1 MPDIEKPLAGSTK
14 PQDAASESKEK
25 KANPVMKFFTDA
37 VLKPAGKIFDEALR
51 VVENAGLSNQIQ
63 YPFYLSQ
70 DALWWAI
77 THDLFGF
84 EIYGS
89 ENVPPEGTPAVVC
102 MNHQSLFDP
111 IISCVTF
118 AHYSRRRIHMMGKQ
132 EMFDVHIISSYVRW
146 CYAYPV
152 KRGEHDVEAYEKTL
166 DFLRQGELVGIYP
179 EGTVNNGGYNFL
191 EPHVGAARIAIDAK
205 VPIIPVGMSGTDLI
219 LPKGAKT
226 PNFNAKLTVK
236 IGEPIHVHEK
246 YFGKPDVP
254 PEELKKVMVHVM
266 DKIKGLLV
274 Y

>member
-1 MPDIEKPLAGSTK
+1 MPDKEKPLTGSTT
-14 PQDAASESKEK
+14 PQAGTSESKEK
-25 KANPVMKFFTDA
+25 KSNPVMKFFTDV
-37 VLKPAGKIFDEALR
+37 VLKPAGKFFDEAL
-51 VVENAGLSNQIQ
+51 VAVEKAGLSNQIQ
-63 YPFYLSQ
+63 YPFYLAQ
-70 DALWWAI
+70 DTLWWAI

-89 ENVPPEGTPAVVC
+89 ENVPPDGTPAVVC

-118 AHYSRRRIHMMGKQ
+118 AHYTRRRIHMMGKQ
-132 EMFDVHIISSYVRW
+132 EMFDVHLISSYVRW
-146 CYAYPV
+146 CYAFPV
-152 KRGEHDVEAYEKTL
+152 KRGEHDTEAYEKTL
-166 DFLRQGELVGIYP
+166 DFLSKGELVGIYP
-179 EGTVNNGGYNFL
+179 EGTVNGGGYDFL

-219 LPKGAKT
+219 LPKGARM

-246 YFGKPDVP
+246 FFGRPDVP
-254 PEELKKVMVHVM
+254 PEELKKVMSHVM